1 VSRLA
6 TTVEPSAL
14 SCRLD
19 AGEAVAASL
28 AALPAPPAPE
38 WDAVARELLTARCP
52 FLALA
57 VHDTRLRPT
66 GADAAVK
73 KTALAAVARR
83 GARAPA
89 AQPAAPSP
97 PPEDVAPEADGEGR
111 EETQQHLPR
120 RLPAP
125 CEDTPGG
132 RERLLR
138 VLRDAGCV
146 RLDPS

>member
-73 KTALAAVARR
+73 KTALAAVAR
-83 GARAPA
+83 
-89 AQPAAPSP
+89 PAAPSP